1 MKSLREL
8 FHREPPDETAC
19 PRCGV
24 PAPAGDVVCT
34 ACGWDLR
41 EAYHD
46 RLRDSADD
54 ARPA

>member
-1 MKSLREL
+1 MKTLREL
-8 FHREPPDETAC
+8 FNREPPDETAC